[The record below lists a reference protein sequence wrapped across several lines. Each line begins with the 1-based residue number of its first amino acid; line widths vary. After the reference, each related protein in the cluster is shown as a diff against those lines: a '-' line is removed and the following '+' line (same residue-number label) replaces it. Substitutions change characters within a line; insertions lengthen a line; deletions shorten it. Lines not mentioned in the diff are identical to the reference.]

1 MKTRLIP
8 IPLLALACVSCD
20 KAKDIANTATSA
32 VKEQILAQTAPGE
45 STKPDPELQKLV
57 DQTDEGAIFRK
68 DLPFPE
74 KVEVR
79 TTRRHDISGRFQ
91 QVSAIDQRSEV
102 IHGTQ
107 VHVFKLERAS
117 DHVRFTLEQADFSK
131 SVSGGTEAATKTLT
145 DPRDA
150 VTPTTRPV
158 TFHKTGGTW
167 KADDREGF
175 RAAVLSKELAPAFE
189 ELLIDNALSPRPLWF
204 SKRRFK
210 VGDQLEVSGD
220 SLPMLLAG
228 NGKGSIHLKLEA
240 FEAVAGHPCGVF
252 SVSGNYSRKK
262 FPDFEGNLTDEDVTI
277 QSGKI
282 WLSLIHPIVLREEL
296 ETIQSTKTGGQ
307 GGLSGR
313 GQGSV
318 KVSVKRVWK
327 AL

>member
-1 MKTRLIP
+1 MKTRIIP
-8 IPLLALACVSCD
+8 IPLLALALLSCD
-20 KAKDIANTATSA
+20 KAKDLASTASSA

-68 DLPFPE
+68 DLPFPA
-74 KVEVR
+74 KIEVR

-91 QVSAIDQRSEV
+91 QVSAIDQRAEV
-102 IHGTQ
+102 INGTQ

-117 DHVRFTLEQADFSK
+117 DHVRFTLEQSDFSVP
-131 SVSGGTEAATKTLT
+131 SPDNPDGTKTALT
-145 DPRDA
+145 DPLNA

-158 TFHKTGGTW
+158 TFHKVGGNW
-167 KADDREGF
+167 KADDSDGF
-175 RAAVLSKELAPAFE
+175 RAAVLSKDLAPAFE
-189 ELLIDNALSPRPLWF
+189 ELLIENALAPRPLWF

-210 VGDQLEVSGD
+210 VGDQLAVSGD
-220 SLPMLLAG
+220 SLPMLVAG
-228 NGKGSIHLKLEA
+228 KGKGSLNLKLES

-252 SVSGNYSRKK
+252 SVSGTYSRKK

-282 WLSLIHPIVLREEL
+282 WLSLIHPIVLKEEL
-296 ETIQSTKTGGQ
+296 ETIQSTRTGGQ
-307 GGLSGR
+307 GGLTGR
-313 GQGSV
+313 GQGTV
-318 KVSVKRVWK
+318 KVAVKREWK